1 MSEYFDFLSY
11 LQNTGKH
18 NSHEFPQILMMAF
31 DLTKQEARDVFKAW
45 CKAVTEGELV

>member
-11 LQNTGKH
+11 LQSTGKY
-18 NSHEFPQILMMAF
+18 NSYEFPKILRLAF
-31 DLTKQEARDVFKAW
+31 DLTQQEARDVFKAW